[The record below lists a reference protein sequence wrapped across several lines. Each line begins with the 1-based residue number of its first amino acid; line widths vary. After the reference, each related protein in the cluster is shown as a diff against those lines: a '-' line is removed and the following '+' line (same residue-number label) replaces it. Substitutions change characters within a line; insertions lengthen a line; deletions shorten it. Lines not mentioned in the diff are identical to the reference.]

1 MAERKLG
8 SGNVLLWT
16 STLDNYWNDLALKP
30 VYLPFVHQIIRHLAT
45 YEQPANFFTIGEVVD
60 PGHLL
65 RASGLGM
72 QSGTG
77 AMILTPTGQRIEQSG
92 TPTPLQLAQ
101 PGFYEVHGRSN
112 QAGTVSLA
120 ANLDTA
126 ESDLSML
133 DTQEL
138 SAALSGRPGTVN
150 PAAADA
156 ALR

>member
-92 TPTPLQLAQ
+92 TPTPLFGALA
-101 PGFYEVHGRSN
+101 
-112 QAGTVSLA
+112 
-120 ANLDTA
+120 
-126 ESDLSML
+126 
-133 DTQEL
+133 
-138 SAALSGRPGTVN
+138 SG
-150 PAAADA
+150 
-156 ALR
+156 